1 MCFRTL
7 AGARGSL
14 LMTAVF
20 VLVVFSGI
28 AAVLAQ
34 ILILSIAA
42 DFTVQ
47 MGRYLINNDEFFYAN
62 PFIVGMSYTQHKMV
76 NDFWTPEHTN
86 ARFPDWSQGYTMEFD
101 THLLQSSDFLRLKS
115 LRIGYDLPKSVI
127 GFQNAVKNV
136 KLTFTGRNL
145 FTITPYNGLDPEVAS
160 NLTLG
165 KASNTKQYLFGLEVT
180 F

>member
-1 MCFRTL
+1 MPASQTGRKATPWN
-7 AGARGSL
+7 S
-14 LMTAVF
+14 
-20 VLVVFSGI
+20 
-28 AAVLAQ
+28 
-34 ILILSIAA
+34 ILTCCRA
-42 DFTVQ
+42 
-47 MGRYLINNDEFFYAN
+47 
-62 PFIVGMSYTQHKMV
+62 
-76 NDFWTPEHTN
+76 
-86 ARFPDWSQGYTMEFD
+86 
-101 THLLQSSDFLRLKS
+101 SDFLRLKS